1 VPKHIYCRE
10 VKRVNRSVRRLFV
23 FDTRASVGIGSLII
37 FIAMILVAGITASV
51 LIQTMDSLQQT
62 AIQTSEE
69 VIGDVS
75 SGLKVTHVSGYNNNS
90 TITQIVIF
98 LTLSGASDNVD
109 LTYTYISLSDSSK
122 KVILSFNSS
131 SFSTSVSNGLF
142 STLDASNLSATDYG
156 VMVVRDID
164 NSCSSISPIINND
177 DLVVLMVN
185 TSACFS
191 GIGPR
196 TEVSGSVIPEHGF
209 RGTIGFTTPSA
220 YIHTIIDLQS

>member
-1 VPKHIYCRE
+1 
-10 VKRVNRSVRRLFV
+10 VKRVNRSVGRLFV
-23 FDTRASVGIGSLII
+23 FDTRASIGIGSLII

-51 LIQTMDSLQQT
+51 FIQTIDSLQQT

-90 TITQIVIF
+90 TITQLVIF
-98 LTLSGASDNVD
+98 LTPTGASDNVD

-131 SFSTSVSNGLF
+131 SFSASVSNGLF
-142 STLDASNLSATDYG
+142 STLNISNLSATDYG

-164 NSCSSISPIINND
+164 NSCSSTSPIINSD

-209 RGTIGFTTPSA
+209 RGIIGFTTPST

>member
-1 VPKHIYCRE
+1 
-10 VKRVNRSVRRLFV
+10 
-23 FDTRASVGIGSLII
+23 
-37 FIAMILVAGITASV
+37 MILVAGITASV

-69 VIGDVS
+69 IIGDVS

-90 TITQIVIF
+90 TIAQLVIF
-98 LTLSGASDNVD
+98 LTPTGASDNVD
-109 LTYTYISLSDSSK
+109 LTYTYISLSDSNK
-122 KVILSFNSS
+122 KVILSYNGSFFSS
-131 SFSTSVSNGLF
+131 SVSSGLF
-142 STLDASNLSATDYG
+142 STLNISNLSATDYG

-164 NSCSSISPIINND
+164 NSCSSTSPIINSD
-177 DLVVLMVN
+177 DLVVLLIN

-196 TEVSGSVIPEHGF
+196 NEVSGSVIPEHGF
-209 RGTIGFTTPSA
+209 RGIIGFTTPST